1 MKKAIHCQ
9 AVAQTAEVDAIAV
22 IAEVVAALGIDVPVL
37 AIEAVS
43 TDHPAGTDHPA
54 DTDHPDDERPGGYLL
69 RLYGG
74 AMVVWPP
81 HGVSAGTDHPG
92 RRRSPC
98 ACKAAS

>member
-1 MKKAIHCQ
+1 
-9 AVAQTAEVDAIAV
+9 
-22 IAEVVAALGIDVPVL
+22 
-37 AIEAVS
+37 
-43 TDHPAGTDHPA
+43 
-54 DTDHPDDERPGGYLL
+54 LL